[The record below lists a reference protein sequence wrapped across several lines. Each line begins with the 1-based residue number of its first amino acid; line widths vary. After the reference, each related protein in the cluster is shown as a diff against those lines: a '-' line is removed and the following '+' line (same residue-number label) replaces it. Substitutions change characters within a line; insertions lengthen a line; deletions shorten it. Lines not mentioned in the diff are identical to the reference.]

1 MTVRFVRANW
11 YLREPGTK
19 YAADWQDVDLGSQ
32 RRHEHLIVGLAAGD
46 RARRVE
52 RVSIPIMLRGFMRH
66 AYMYNGA
73 FEKNYSSLSAGTKT
87 YTSTDGTIRQLPE
100 WPAKVDGIRVSY
112 MEKAGKKFYA
122 VRVQY
127 DNHDVVLENPVY
139 IDPMRHM
146 NNRRFAADPTYV
158 NDDEASAL
166 LDDVIRDNPEK
177 QPELAMMINRI
188 NQIRR
193 DARSAAES

>member
-1 MTVRFVRANW
+1 
-11 YLREPGTK
+11 
-19 YAADWQDVDLGSQ
+19 
-32 RRHEHLIVGLAAGD
+32 
-46 RARRVE
+46 
-52 RVSIPIMLRGFMRH
+52 MRH

-73 FEKNYSSLSAGTKT
+73 FEKNYASLNAGTKT
-87 YTSTDGTIRQLPE
+87 YISTSGDVRTLPE
-100 WPAKVDGIRVSY
+100 WPAKVDGIRVAY
-112 MEKAGKKFYA
+112 MEKAGKKFFA

-127 DNHDVVLENPVY
+127 DDHDVILENPVH

-146 NNRRFAADPTYV
+146 NNRRFSADPSYI

-193 DARSAAES
+193 AARSAAES